1 MTPRFRWSLA
11 TPLLVLVGL
20 FGMHGLGEHSEAG
33 SHAETAM
40 AAPMSA
46 SLSTPGLTPASTAL
60 PIATSQPTTL
70 LPATPDLGMA
80 MNLCLAV
87 LLGAF
92 VAWLLLAGPSRRTT
106 WLLPRQA
113 TTALPV
119 PRGRAPDPPSLHA
132 LSVYRC

>member
-1 MTPRFRWSLA
+1 MPVTPRFRWSLA

-20 FGMHGLGEHSEAG
+20 FGMHGLAEHGEAG
-33 SHAETAM
+33 SHAEMTM
-40 AAPMSA
+40 
-46 SLSTPGLTPASTAL
+46 TASTAL

-70 LPATPDLGMA
+70 LPDTPDMA
-80 MNLCLAV
+80 MAMSLCLAV
-87 LLGAF
+87 LLGGF
-92 VAWLLLAGPSRRTT
+92 VAWLLLLGPSRRTT

-113 TTALPV
+113 ATALPV

>member
-1 MTPRFRWSLA
+1 MPVTPRFRWSLA

-20 FGMHGLGEHSEAG
+20 FGMHGLAEHGEAG
-33 SHAETAM
+33 SHTEMAM
-40 AAPMSA
+40 AATTSPS
-46 SLSTPGLTPASTAL
+46 ASTAL
-60 PIATSQPTTL
+60 PITTPQETL
-70 LPATPDLGMA
+70 LPATPDMGMA
-80 MNLCLAV
+80 MDLCLAV
-87 LLGAF
+87 LLGGF

-113 TTALPV
+113 ATALPV